1 MNMRIIL
8 LIATVLALSA
18 CTSFKAG
25 QFGAC
30 IVTGTASCEVKN
42 NQAGKEAE
50 VKK

>member
-1 MNMRIIL
+1 MRILL
-8 LIATVLALSA
+8 LIAAVLTLSA

-30 IVTGTASCEVKN
+30 IVTGTATCEVKN
-42 NQAGKEAE
+42 NQASPE